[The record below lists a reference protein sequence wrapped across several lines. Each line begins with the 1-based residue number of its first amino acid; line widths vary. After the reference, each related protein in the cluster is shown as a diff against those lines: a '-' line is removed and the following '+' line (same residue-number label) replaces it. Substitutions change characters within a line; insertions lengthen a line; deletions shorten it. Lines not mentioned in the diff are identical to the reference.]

1 MLSDVTGIPSSSTLV
16 QHVEPPDVEKEVK
29 RLLHSD
35 AEAISVRI
43 LYTKYFLCSL
53 VHPECTW

>member
-1 MLSDVTGIPSSSTLV
+1 MLSDVTGIPSSPTLV

-29 RLLHSD
+29 RLLQSD

-43 LYTKYFLCSL
+43 LLY
-53 VHPECTW
+53 